1 MQANVLAEA
10 VCGFHSGAGNVL
22 LHCRAE
28 YGALSAYR
36 PVTDAAGRRPQVGG
50 QIIGASNNPQNGVTA
65 QQTQSVVT
73 FLGSTGPIFW
83 SNFEVEAD
91 LQLKDNVVELNGSL
105 FWVTKCEDIE
115 GWHLA

>member
-1 MQANVLAEA
+1 MSGQHALASCGFLFWFRFLNPEDTYHRREDYYVTMQANVLAEA

-73 FLGSTGPIFW
+73 FLGSTGPIF
-83 SNFEVEAD
+83 
-91 LQLKDNVVELNGSL
+91 
-105 FWVTKCEDIE
+105 
-115 GWHLA
+115 